1 MRYDRKRDER
11 GGEGDVQHRAPGQTG
26 ALGLCSEDAERL
38 QTELLWRLF
47 VGVFLT
53 FYECCEAPEM
63 FGGPQNISF

>member
-1 MRYDRKRDER
+1 MRE